1 MAENT
6 NNSRSVTISLDE
18 YLRLKETSDSSKSEI
33 GALKN
38 EISNLKEKQAQVK
51 ITHYNSSGYFPTIKD
66 HYEWINMTEIHNL
79 AKEGVKADYENQLE
93 NHKEQ
98 IKKLKGI
105 NDDQSDIIDSLRRS
119 NEKEV
124 NGLHRSLAD
133 NEDNH
138 RIIVKDLN
146 KAYEKDVKYYKEKM
160 NDLNEE
166 IQKLKDSKSDA
177 EVEKKRNEEIT
188 TLKLRI
194 RDLEKT
200 INALRNVKRVSQIR
214 KFTNELDKDRI
225 AAAQRER
232 EADNIGKTWV
242 KEGGKFRKFDYFKD
256 AITSMFGRSQ
266 PDKSPI
272 GRSPVIN
279 LPY

>member
-1 MAENT
+1 
-6 NNSRSVTISLDE
+6 
-18 YLRLKETSDSSKSEI
+18 
-33 GALKN
+33 
-38 EISNLKEKQAQVK
+38 
-51 ITHYNSSGYFPTIKD
+51 
-66 HYEWINMTEIHNL
+66 
-79 AKEGVKADYENQLE
+79 
-93 NHKEQ
+93 
-98 IKKLKGI
+98 
-105 NDDQSDIIDSLRRS
+105 
-119 NEKEV
+119 
-124 NGLHRSLAD
+124 
-133 NEDNH
+133 
-138 RIIVKDLN
+138 
-146 KAYEKDVKYYKEKM
+146 M

-214 KFTNELDKDRI
+214 KITNELDKDRI